1 MFVVAM
7 WEATAGASHGCYNF
21 FNISLDTGKVTDTKQ
36 LVDTGT
42 GRVTFSASMA
52 NNVDQRTAINLA
64 GGWLWFGFA
73 AYLADD
79 EGPYNGWVVAVN
91 PGDLTKQLYQPMVS
105 LASSQVSRVDAKGNK
120 ILAANM

>member
-7 WEATAGASHGCYNF
+7 WEANAGASHECYNI
-21 FNISLDTGKVTDTKQ
+21 FNISLDTV
-36 LVDTGT
+36 
-42 GRVTFSASMA
+42 RVTFSASMA
-52 NNVDQRTAINLA
+52 NNVDQRTAVNLA

-105 LASSQVSRVDAKGNK
+105 LASSQELRVDAKGNK
-120 ILAANM
+120 ILAGNM

>member
-7 WEATAGASHGCYNF
+7 WEATAGASHGCYNI
-21 FNISLDTGKVTDTKQ
+21 FNISLDTGKVTDT
-36 LVDTGT
+36 T

-91 PGDLTKQLYQPMVS
+91 PGDLTKQLYQPTVS
-105 LASSQVSRVDAKGNK
+105 LASLQDSRVDAKGNK

>member
-7 WEATAGASHGCYNF
+7 WEATAGASHGCYNI
-21 FNISLDTGKVTDTKQ
+21 FNISLDTGKVTETKQ

-42 GRVTFSASMA
+42 GRVTFSAFMA

-73 AYLADD
+73 AYLA
-79 EGPYNGWVVAVN
+79 GTIQWLGCCSKSWRSYKATVPTNGLF
-91 PGDLTKQLYQPMVS
+91 GFITR
-105 LASSQVSRVDAKGNK
+105 LARRCQGQ
-120 ILAANM
+120 